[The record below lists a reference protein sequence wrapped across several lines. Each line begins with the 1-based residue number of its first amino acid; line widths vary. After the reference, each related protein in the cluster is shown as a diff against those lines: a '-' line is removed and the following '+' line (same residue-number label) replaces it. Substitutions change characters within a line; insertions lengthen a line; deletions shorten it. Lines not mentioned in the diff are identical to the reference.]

1 MNTVNPHITDK
12 ELAALGWPPLVLQQ
26 LARDRAQI
34 IADKVMELAET
45 ELEWAP
51 LRGMSCAEW
60 MQKVDEE
67 CADDAPLTAQ
77 EFVEIV
83 GDSARTAATDLADY
97 LALPADAGDDDEAL
111 VASVAAEHEQDT
123 APTAS
128 PALVEDPDEPVD
140 PAPAPAPTPTPT
152 PEVDPEQV
160 AREEQEAWDERE
172 ARVARAEARA
182 EKRRERLAERLAARA
197 AAREDGF

>member
-1 MNTVNPHITDK
+1 MNAVNPQITDK

-83 GDSARTAATDLADY
+83 GDSARTAAADLASY
-97 LALPADAGDDDEAL
+97 LALPADAGDDDAAL
-111 VASVAAEHEQDT
+111 VASVAAEHEQAT

-128 PALVEDPDEPVD
+128 PAPVEDPDEPVD
-140 PAPAPAPTPTPT
+140 PAPTPTPT

-160 AREEQEAWDERE
+160 VREEQEAWDERE

>member
-1 MNTVNPHITDK
+1 MSTVNPRITDR
-12 ELAALGWPPLVLQQ
+12 ELHALGWPPLVLQQ
-26 LARDRAQI
+26 LARDRARI

-60 MQKVDEE
+60 MQMVDEE
-67 CADDAPLTAQ
+67 CAEDAPLSAT
-77 EFVEIV
+77 EFAEII
-83 GDSARTAATDLADY
+83 GDSARTAAADLASY

-111 VASVAAEHEQDT
+111 VASVAAEHEQAT

-140 PAPAPAPTPTPT
+140 PAPAPAPTP
-152 PEVDPEQV
+152 EVDPEQV

-172 ARVARAEARA
+172 ARVVRAEARA
-182 EKRRERLAERLAARA
+182 EKRRERLTERLAARA

>member
-1 MNTVNPHITDK
+1 MSTVNPHITDK
-12 ELAALGWPPLVLQQ
+12 ELAVLGWPPLVLRQ

-51 LRGMSCAEW
+51 LRGMPYAEW
-60 MQKVDEE
+60 VPKVDAELAGTE
-67 CADDAPLTAQ
+67 PLLAT

-83 GDSARTAATDLADY
+83 GDSARAAAADLASY

-111 VASVAAEHEQDT
+111 VASVAAEQ
-123 APTAS
+123 
-128 PALVEDPDEPVD
+128 EPV
-140 PAPAPAPTPTPT
+140 
-152 PEVDPEQV
+152 PEPEPDTDHAVDPEQV
-160 AREEQEAWDERE
+160 ARE

>member
-1 MNTVNPHITDK
+1 MSTVNPHITDR
-12 ELAALGWPPLVLQQ
+12 ELHALGWPPLVLQQ
-26 LARDRAQI
+26 LARDRARI

-60 MQKVDEE
+60 MQMVDEE
-67 CADDAPLTAQ
+67 CAEDAPLSAA
-77 EFVEIV
+77 EFAEII
-83 GDSARTAATDLADY
+83 GDSARTAAADLASY
-97 LALPADAGDDDEAL
+97 LALPADAGDDDVAL
-111 VASVAAEHEQDT
+111 VASVAAEHEQAT

-140 PAPAPAPTPTPT
+140 PAPAPAPT

-182 EKRRERLAERLAARA
+182 EKRRERLTERLAARA

>member
-1 MNTVNPHITDK
+1 MNTVNPHITDR
-12 ELAALGWPPLVLQQ
+12 ELSALGWPPLVLQQ
-26 LARDRAQI
+26 LAQDRARI

-51 LRGMSCAEW
+51 LRGMTYTEF
-60 MQKVDEE
+60 VPLL
-67 CADDAPLTAQ
+67 DAQRAGGPPLSAT

-83 GDSARTAATDLADY
+83 GDSARAAATDLASY

-111 VASVAAEHEQDT
+111 LASVEAEKEK
-123 APTAS
+123 APA
-128 PALVEDPDEPVD
+128 PEPVPDPVEDPDEPVD
-140 PAPAPAPTPTPT
+140 PEPEPTPAPT

-182 EKRRERLAERLAARA
+182 EKRRERLAERLTARA

>member
-1 MNTVNPHITDK
+1 MSTVNPHITDR
-12 ELAALGWPPLVLQQ
+12 ELHALGWPPLVLQQ
-26 LARDRAQI
+26 LARDRARI

-60 MQKVDEE
+60 MQMVDEE
-67 CADDAPLTAQ
+67 CAEDAPLSAA
-77 EFVEIV
+77 EFAEII
-83 GDSARTAATDLADY
+83 GDSARTAAADLASY

-111 VASVAAEHEQDT
+111 VASVAAEHEQAT

-140 PAPAPAPTPTPT
+140 PAPAPAPTP
-152 PEVDPEQV
+152 EVDPEQV

-172 ARVARAEARA
+172 ARVVRAEARA
-182 EKRRERLAERLAARA
+182 EKRRERLTERLAARA

>member
-1 MNTVNPHITDK
+1 MSTVNPHITDR
-12 ELAALGWPPLVLQQ
+12 ELHALGWPPLVLQQ
-26 LARDRAQI
+26 LARDRARI

-60 MQKVDEE
+60 MKMVDEE
-67 CADDAPLTAQ
+67 CAEDAPLSAA
-77 EFVEIV
+77 EFAEII
-83 GDSARTAATDLADY
+83 GDSARTAAADLASY

-111 VASVAAEHEQDT
+111 VASVAAEHEQAT
-123 APTAS
+123 APTTS

-140 PAPAPAPTPTPT
+140 PAPAPAPT

-182 EKRRERLAERLAARA
+182 EKRQERLTERLAARA

>member
-1 MNTVNPHITDK
+1 MSTVNPHITDR
-12 ELAALGWPPLVLQQ
+12 ELHALGWPPLVLQQ
-26 LARDRAQI
+26 LARDRARI

-60 MQKVDEE
+60 MQMVDEE
-67 CADDAPLTAQ
+67 CAEDAPLSAA
-77 EFVEIV
+77 EFAEII
-83 GDSARTAATDLADY
+83 GDSARTAAADLASY

-111 VASVAAEHEQDT
+111 VASVAAEHEQAT

-140 PAPAPAPTPTPT
+140 PAPAPAPT

-182 EKRRERLAERLAARA
+182 EKRRERLTERLAARA